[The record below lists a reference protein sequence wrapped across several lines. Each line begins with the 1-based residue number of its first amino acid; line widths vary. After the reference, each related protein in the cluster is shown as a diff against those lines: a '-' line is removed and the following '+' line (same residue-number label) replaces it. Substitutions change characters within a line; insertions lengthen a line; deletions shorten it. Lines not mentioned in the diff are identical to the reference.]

1 MKHDSDE
8 QSIVRCIICGELL
21 DGEES
26 VRYVGAVAHASCASK
41 SIEENVE
48 GFDRRPFYIGSVGTF
63 IALLMAIPMFTL
75 IQDGGLYAVV
85 FAGIAIGL
93 VVQSV
98 GFLGIRRTYFMPQ
111 GLILFVLAL
120 VTAAAYAVS
129 SLSMAL
135 FWNNPDYFD
144 GQGQLMIM
152 TIPGMEFYLYI
163 AYAMTGLLMIILA
176 VVIFLL
182 EGVINEGI
190 QNRIIGIM
198 CIVLVAF
205 FVGSPVNIWIEF
217 VFVSFIFLTAGPP
230 RTWGE
235 VSELEHHAN

>member
-8 QSIVRCIICGELL
+8 QSIVRCIICGETL
-21 DGEES
+21 DGQES

-41 SIEENVE
+41 SVEENVE

-63 IALLMAIPMFTL
+63 VALLMAIPMFSL
-75 IQDGGLYAVV
+75 IQDGSLYAIA
-85 FAGIAIGL
+85 FAGISIGL

-98 GFLGIRRTYFMPQ
+98 GFLAIRRTYFMPQ
-111 GLILFVLAL
+111 GLILFILAL
-120 VTAAAYAVS
+120 VTSAAYAVS
-129 SLSMAL
+129 SILMAL
-135 FWNNPDYFD
+135 FWNNPDYFNE
-144 GQGQLMIM
+144 QGQLMVM
-152 TIPGMEFYLYI
+152 AIPGMEFYLYI
-163 AYAMTGLLMIILA
+163 AYAMTGFLMIILA

-182 EGVINEGI
+182 EGVISEGI
-190 QNRIIGIM
+190 QNRIMGIL
-198 CIVLVAF
+198 CIALVAF

-235 VSELEHHAN
+235 VSELQTYTE